1 MEPKYMQI
9 QSLQFCPAS
18 ESLSTDSPS
27 VLIASMGAI
36 IILQAMLQEII
47 MGLHLW
53 ITLKLNLISVD
64 DVAGVVN
71 GVDQARRGPSGEKIW
86 SAWSSTG
93 GESDLI

>member
-1 MEPKYMQI
+1 MLLE
-9 QSLQFCPAS
+9 
-18 ESLSTDSPS
+18 
-27 VLIASMGAI
+27 I
-36 IILQAMLQEII
+36 II
-47 MGLHLW
+47 GLHLPITPPPPPPTPSPTPTPTPTLKGQGIFLDFGLHWTSCLW
-53 ITLKLNLISVD
+53 ITLKLILISVD